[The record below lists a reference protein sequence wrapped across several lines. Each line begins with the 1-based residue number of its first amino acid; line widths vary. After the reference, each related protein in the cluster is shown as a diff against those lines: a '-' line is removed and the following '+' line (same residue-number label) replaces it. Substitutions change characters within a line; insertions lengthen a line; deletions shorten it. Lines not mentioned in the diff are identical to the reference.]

1 MNRVHTNNLAFIPT
15 SAKQWRKGFTLIELL
30 VVVLIIGIL
39 AAVAYP
45 QYRLSVYRSRFA
57 QLQAAARPI
66 MLSLERYYMQ
76 NGTHPASLDELDI
89 GKPNT
94 NRLQIIIIR
103 AADGKMISQVRFQM
117 PNYLPGLY
125 YSWHPLETNHATLKG
140 RHYCTVESS
149 DSKKYELAK
158 KICRAVS
165 GREPET
171 CGSVVCGFPMDK

>member
-1 MNRVHTNNLAFIPT
+1 MNEMDRKNIPYVKKPVK
-15 SAKQWRKGFTLIELL
+15 SPLGGFTLVELL

-45 QYRLSVYRSRFA
+45 KYRLAIYRARFT

-76 NGTHPASLDELDI
+76 NGQHPDSLDELDI
-89 GKPNT
+89 GKPASTPSIQIVIVRNT
-94 NRLQIIIIR
+94 K
-103 AADGKMISQVRFQM
+103 GMISQVRFQM

-125 YSWHPLETNHATLKG
+125 YSWHPLETNDRNLKG
-140 RHYCTVESS
+140 RHYCTVESI
-149 DSKKYELAK
+149 DSAKYNLAK

-165 GREPET
+165 GREPES
-171 CGSVVCGFPMDK
+171 CGSIVCGFPMDR